1 MTTKLL
7 LLSFAAIAIVGCG
20 QMDAKD
26 HDATLREVCS
36 SLEVEC
42 LQLEAM
48 FRWMNKMGEMSG
60 FYDSPS
66 QNGKETVRSLVVES
80 RKRVSLKLATLKSLP
95 ADKRQAVD
103 LASQLFLANEVAG
116 NSMDFKG
123 PATDDRKSAATVAM
137 KEMRSAKTAL
147 SQAAPPGC
155 ITP

>member
-1 MTTKLL
+1 MTPKLL
-7 LLSFAAIAIVGCG
+7 LLAFAAIATVGCG
-20 QMDAKD
+20 QLDAKD

-48 FRWMNKMGEMSG
+48 FKWMNKMGEMSG

-66 QNGKETVRSLVVES
+66 QDGKETVRSLVTES
-80 RKRVSLKLATLKSLP
+80 RKRVSQKLALLKSAP

-103 LASQLFLANEVAG
+103 LANRLFLANEVAG
-116 NSMDFKG
+116 TSMDFKG
-123 PATDDRKSAATVAM
+123 PATDDRKTAATVAM
-137 KEMRSAKTAL
+137 KEMRAAKTAL

-155 ITP
+155 ISP